1 MEVNLIIL
9 PKKNSD
15 INLGMKR
22 QIRQLF
28 EKLLNDVNDSS
39 FLINIDDNVEIQYKI
54 SSKEKNMVFLKL
66 SCDGTSVKAAKY
78 LDFATNRLIQGEH
91 RKTWN
96 IVISYDEVS
105 QLYCC
110 KLMPLFGIFE
120 RRIRELVYITIIKI
134 FGVDWYD
141 NSFSQSLQDSL
152 KGKGNKTKMVE
163 SALNELTYEQLKEY
177 LFTSF
182 CRRNI
187 SEVIE
192 QEFSETNIEK
202 LTREEM
208 INIVNQCRSES
219 LWNRFFSE
227 YKQFKN
233 FKEKI
238 DELQLHRNTVMHNKR
253 MTRDEYEKVRK
264 SLKGVNKLLVEAINV
279 LEEDIYTETRL
290 EDVVSAFGNMLV
302 KVLGESVPRWIEK
315 MKPALST
322 LGELVIKS
330 AVPKIDVSSI
340 IPSLELSNAMSVQME
355 QIRKQSQI
363 MGNIAERMKVAT
375 NVNSHFPD
383 TSYLDVASRLGS
395 VGNQMAIATAKQN
408 ALLNAHINLPDFS
421 YLSQINNIVNTP
433 TMDTVR
439 RLAEQNQ
446 RFADL
451 FGADK
456 MIGETIDTD
465 GKNDN
470 EEKDKSS

>member
-1 MEVNLIIL
+1 
-9 PKKNSD
+9 
-15 INLGMKR
+15 
-22 QIRQLF
+22 
-28 EKLLNDVNDSS
+28 
-39 FLINIDDNVEIQYKI
+39 
-54 SSKEKNMVFLKL
+54 
-66 SCDGTSVKAAKY
+66 
-78 LDFATNRLIQGEH
+78 
-91 RKTWN
+91 
-96 IVISYDEVS
+96 
-105 QLYCC
+105 
-110 KLMPLFGIFE
+110 
-120 RRIRELVYITIIKI
+120 
-134 FGVDWYD
+134 
-141 NSFSQSLQDSL
+141 
-152 KGKGNKTKMVE
+152 MVE

-233 FKEKI
+233 FKEKN

>member
-28 EKLLNDVNDSS
+28 EKLFNDVNDSS

-279 LEEDIYTETRL
+279 LEEDI
-290 EDVVSAFGNMLV
+290 
-302 KVLGESVPRWIEK
+302 
-315 MKPALST
+315 
-322 LGELVIKS
+322 
-330 AVPKIDVSSI
+330 
-340 IPSLELSNAMSVQME
+340 
-355 QIRKQSQI
+355 
-363 MGNIAERMKVAT
+363 
-375 NVNSHFPD
+375 
-383 TSYLDVASRLGS
+383 
-395 VGNQMAIATAKQN
+395 
-408 ALLNAHINLPDFS
+408 
-421 YLSQINNIVNTP
+421 
-433 TMDTVR
+433 
-439 RLAEQNQ
+439 
-446 RFADL
+446 
-451 FGADK
+451 
-456 MIGETIDTD
+456 
-465 GKNDN
+465 
-470 EEKDKSS
+470 